1 MTNNDSYK
9 GLDNK
14 EILVIYYKMSSFLN
28 ELNLNLE
35 KNRVQK
41 VVDTPMGK
49 GVAYIT
55 ISQDKVQQFKNA
67 EQYQSLVSLVDK
79 LKPIAEL
86 IQDCD
91 ESYKQFANQLQKQK

>member
-1 MTNNDSYK
+1 MTNDSYK

-28 ELNLNLE
+28 ELNLNLD
-35 KNRVQK
+35 KQRVQK

-49 GVAYIT
+49 GVAYIS
-55 ISQDKVQQFKNA
+55 ISEDKVQQFKDA
-67 EQYQSLVSLVDK
+67 EQYKSLVSLVDK

-86 IQDCD
+86 IEDCD
-91 ESYKQFANQLQKQK
+91 DSCKLFANQLQKQK